1 MRLTRFD
8 DVAAFRARAEPFL
21 LAHEAAHCL
30 QLGILATLSE
40 QPAGYPL
47 PPYLALVEEGEHVAA
62 VALRTPPHN
71 LVLSLLRE
79 DAPQAAA
86 LDVIAA
92 DLAPL
97 QLDLPGV
104 LGPAPLSLAF
114 AEAWQRR
121 TGRAFQP
128 GMRERLFELT
138 AVRGVSGVPGRL
150 RATTAADRDLLVT
163 WVDAFFIE
171 AAPEPGPFDAEE
183 WVERLFASPLRGAY
197 LWEDGAP
204 VSLACTGGTTPN
216 GARIG
221 PVYTPPEQRGHG
233 YASAVTAALSQLLL
247 ERGRRFCFLFTDLAN
262 PTSNHIYQA
271 IGYQPVCDV
280 DIYHFAA
287 AR

>member
-1 MRLTRFD
+1 MRLRRFD
-8 DVAAFRARAEPFL
+8 DVATFRARAEPFL

-40 QPAGYPL
+40 QPAEYPL

-62 VALRTPPHN
+62 VAVRTPPYN

-79 DAPQAAA
+79 DSPPAAA

-92 DLAPL
+92 DLAP
-97 QLDLPGV
+97 QQPDLPGV

-114 AEAWQRR
+114 AEIWHRR
-121 TGRAFQP
+121 TGQVFQP
-128 GMRERLFELT
+128 GKRERIFELT
-138 AVRGVSGVPGRL
+138 AVRAVSGVPGRL
-150 RATTAADRDLLVT
+150 RAATAADRELLVT
-163 WVDAFFIE
+163 WVDAFFTE

-197 LWEDGAP
+197 LWEDGGSVA
-204 VSLACTGGTTPN
+204 LACSGGPTPN
-216 GARIG
+216 GVRIG
-221 PVYTPPEQRGHG
+221 PVYTPLERRGHG
-233 YASAVTAALSQLLL
+233 YASAATAALSQLLL
-247 ERGRRFCFLFTDLAN
+247 ARGRRFCFLFTDLAN

-280 DIYHFAA
+280 DIYYFAE

>member
-8 DVAAFRARAEPFL
+8 DVAAFRSRAEPFL

-40 QPAGYPL
+40 QPAEYPL

-86 LDVIAA
+86 LDMIAA
-92 DLAPL
+92 DLALL
-97 QLDLPGV
+97 QPDLPGV
-104 LGPAPLSLAF
+104 LGSAPLSLAF

-128 GMRERLFELT
+128 GKHDCIYELT
-138 AVRGVSGVPGRL
+138 AVRGVSGVPGHL
-150 RATTAADRDLLVT
+150 RAATAADRGLLVT
-163 WVDAFFIE
+163 WVDAFCTE

-183 WVERLFASPLRGAY
+183 WVEHLFASPLRRAY
-197 LWEDGAP
+197 LWGDGQP
-204 VSLACTGGTTPN
+204 VSLACSGGPTPN

-221 PVYTPPEQRGHG
+221 PVYTPPDWRGAG
-233 YASAVTAALSQLLL
+233 PAT
-247 ERGRRFCFLFTDLAN
+247 
-262 PTSNHIYQA
+262 
-271 IGYQPVCDV
+271 
-280 DIYHFAA
+280 
-287 AR
+287 

>member
-8 DVAAFRARAEPFL
+8 DVATFRARAEPFL
-21 LAHEAAHCL
+21 LADEAAHCL
-30 QLGILATLSE
+30 QLGILATLSQ
-40 QPAGYPL
+40 QPAEYPV
-47 PPYLALVEEGEHVAA
+47 PSYLALIEEGEHVAA
-62 VALRTPPHN
+62 VALRTPPYN
-71 LVLSLLRE
+71 LVLSLLQE
-79 DAPQAAA
+79 DSQQAAV

-97 QLDLPGV
+97 QPDLPGV

-121 TGRAFQP
+121 TGRTFQP
-128 GMRERLFELT
+128 GIRERIFELT
-138 AVRGVSGVPGRL
+138 AVRGVGGVPGRL
-150 RATTAADRDLLVT
+150 RAATAADRDLLVT

-171 AAPEPGPFDAEE
+171 AAPDPGPFDAEE

-204 VSLACTGGTTPN
+204 VSLACSGGPTPN
-216 GARIG
+216 GVRIG
-221 PVYTPPEQRGHG
+221 PVYTPPEWRGHG
-233 YASAVTAALSQLLL
+233 YASAATAALSQLLL

-262 PTSNHIYQA
+262 PTANHIYQA
-271 IGYQPVCDV
+271 SGYQPVCDV
-280 DIYHFAA
+280 DIYHFTV

>member
-8 DVAAFRARAEPFL
+8 NVATFRARAEPFL

-30 QLGILATLSE
+30 QLGILATLSQQSAE
-40 QPAGYPL
+40 YPL

-62 VALRTPPHN
+62 VALRTPPFN

-97 QLDLPGV
+97 QQDLPGV

-114 AEAWQRR
+114 AETWQRR

-128 GMRERLFELT
+128 GKRDRIYELT
-138 AVRGVSGVPGRL
+138 AVRGVSGVLGHL
-150 RATTAADRDLLVT
+150 RAATAADHDLLVT

-171 AAPEPGPFDAEE
+171 AAPEPGPFDAEI
-183 WVERLFASPLRGAY
+183 WVEHLFASPLRGAY
-197 LWEDGAP
+197 LWEDGGP
-204 VSLACTGGTTPN
+204 VSLACSGGPTPN
-216 GARIG
+216 GIRIG
-221 PVYTPPEQRGHG
+221 PVYTPPERRGHG
-233 YASAVTAALSQLLL
+233 YASAATAALSQLLL

-262 PTSNHIYQA
+262 PTSNHIYQT

-280 DIYHFAA
+280 DIYHFTQ